1 MLALES
7 GLLAYEG
14 IHSCN
19 TGLQTLAASS
29 EWVAVL
35 YHGSPCN
42 LGCSPTDVSTENLS
56 AENSPGMHLE
66 RQLILCILMLRL

>member
-29 EWVAVL
+29 EWVQSFTMAALAILAAVQQKL
-35 YHGSPCN
+35 LPKIFQ
-42 LGCSPTDVSTENLS
+42 LKTP
-56 AENSPGMHLE
+56 LE
-66 RQLILCILMLRL
+66 CI